1 MAEDQDGSPFGEVI
15 YAYTRAQALAD
26 GVLIDVTKDAKEAGI
41 KYPAAVT
48 EALWNGYIEPNER
61 LKDMGQSVQGRLWDV
76 LFLFTFAARSSPT
89 GCSELFYSVNFL
101 MSRGDSC
108 KHETVKI
115 KAVCGPGD
123 DGAPCI
129 TLMLENED

>member
-26 GVLIDVTKDAKEAGI
+26 GVLIDVTGDAKEAGI
-41 KYPAAVT
+41 KYPTAVT
-48 EALWNGYIEPNER
+48 EALWNGYIEPHER
-61 LKDMGQSVQGRLWDV
+61 LKDMGQSIKGRLWDV
-76 LFLFTFAARSSPT
+76 LFLFTFAARSSQK
-89 GCSELFYSVNFL
+89 GCSELFYCVNFL
-101 MSRGDSC
+101 MDRGDSC

-129 TLMLENED
+129 TLMLEDED